1 MENSCGQRFQGLVG
15 VSGIL
20 ERNTLIDVDAHLP

>member
-15 VSGIL
+15 VSIL
-20 ERNTLIDVDAHLP
+20 ERKTLIDVDAQLP